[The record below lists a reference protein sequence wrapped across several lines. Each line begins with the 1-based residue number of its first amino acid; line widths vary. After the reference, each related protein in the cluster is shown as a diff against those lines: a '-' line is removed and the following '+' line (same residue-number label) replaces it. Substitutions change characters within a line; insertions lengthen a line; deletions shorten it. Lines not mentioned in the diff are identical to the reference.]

1 MRNNLQKTA
10 NYPLLDYY
18 PRFLNNIRQWNRRR
32 KLKQH
37 QTGIKIT
44 LNRCAFNLII
54 KKILAE
60 LSFILD
66 LLLNHKH
73 RSVYPHGANRRRLSR
88 LFLPFFF
95 LFPPPSL
102 NGGEMATRRL
112 YRYRSIDSTELL
124 PIRLRD
130 KVASREEKLSSW
142 REKSA
147 SLVQRPTICAN

>member
-1 MRNNLQKTA
+1 M
-10 NYPLLDYY
+10 
-18 PRFLNNIRQWNRRR
+18 
-32 KLKQH
+32 
-37 QTGIKIT
+37 
-44 LNRCAFNLII
+44 
-54 KKILAE
+54 
-60 LSFILD
+60 
-66 LLLNHKH
+66 
-73 RSVYPHGANRRRLSR
+73 HGANRRLSR

-95 LFPPPSL
+95 PLPPPSL

-147 SLVQRPTICAN
+147 SLVQRLLRELIILRALKLEK